1 MDITRTFTFVHTT
14 KVVCGLNCSAKINEE
29 LALMGCRKP
38 FIVTDKG
45 IIGAGLL
52 ESITKSL
59 QAANLAYEV
68 FDEVEPNP
76 IDTTA
81 EKGATI
87 ATEGGFD
94 SVIAVGGGSSIDTG
108 KVIAMLV
115 NNPGRV
121 RDYEGVDVFKNPPL
135 PLIAIPTTVG
145 TGSEVTRG
153 AVITE
158 PVTKA
163 KMIIVSV
170 LLFPKVAMLDPTLV
184 MKLPAHIT
192 ASTGMDSLT
201 QAIEAYIATGSN
213 PISDALNIYAVK
225 LIAENLR
232 PAVAGNNLEALL
244 NMQVATCMEGMAFHN
259 AGLGLVHA
267 MANTVGG
274 YFNTPHGITNA
285 ILLPYV
291 LEYNLIARPNKY
303 AELAQAMGERVE
315 NLSVR
320 EAAERFIEA
329 VKTLSSDVGIPRQLR
344 DIGVTREALPAL
356 AETALTALDIYTNPR
371 SYSRQAILAIYEKAF

>member
-14 KVVCGLNCSAKINEE
+14 KVVCGLNSSAKISEE
-29 LALMGCRKP
+29 LAALGCKKP
-38 FIVTDKG
+38 LIVTDKG
-45 IIGAGLL
+45 ISGAGLL
-52 ESITKSL
+52 ESISKSL
-59 QAANLAYEV
+59 EASQMAYQI

-81 EKGATI
+81 EKGTTI
-87 ATEGGFD
+87 AKEGGFD
-94 SVIAVGGGSSIDTG
+94 SVIAVGGGSSIDSG

-121 RDYEGVDVFKNPPL
+121 RDYEGVDVFKNAPL
-135 PLIAIPTTVG
+135 PLIAVPTTVG

-158 PVTKA
+158 PISKA
-163 KMIIVSV
+163 KMVIVSV
-170 LLFPKVAMLDPTLV
+170 MLFPKVAILDPTLLI
-184 MKLPAHIT
+184 KLPAHIT

-232 PAVAGNNLEALL
+232 PAVAGNNLEAFL
-244 NMQVATCMEGMAFHN
+244 NMQIATCMEGIAFHN

-274 YFNTPHGITNA
+274 HFNTPHGITNA

-291 LEYNLIARPNKY
+291 LEYNLIARPKKY
-303 AELAQAMGERVE
+303 AELAQAMGEKVE
-315 NLSVR
+315 NLSIR

-329 VKTLSSDVGIPRQLR
+329 VKTLSRDVGIPTQLR
-344 DIGVTREALPAL
+344 DIGVTHEALPAM
-356 AETALTALDIYTNPR
+356 AEAALTAIDIYTNPR
-371 SYSRQAILAIYEKAF
+371 SYSKAAILAIYEKAF